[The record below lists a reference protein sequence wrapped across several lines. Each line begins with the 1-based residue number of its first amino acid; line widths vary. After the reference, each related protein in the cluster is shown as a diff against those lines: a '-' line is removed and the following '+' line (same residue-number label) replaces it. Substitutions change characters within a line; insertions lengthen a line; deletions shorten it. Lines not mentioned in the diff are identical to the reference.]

1 MSEEKGIYK
10 FFTKL
15 SHLSSGNFGDVF
27 FARLRVPDGAP
38 STGKENYALKQIS
51 LSSDDAIKR
60 ECDLLYSLR
69 GNEHVIELLACIAC
83 DGNDYPTVYLM
94 FPYFVT
100 TPYAEYLPNITVK
113 ELCAFMEKLLLG
125 LDFIHYQKIVH
136 RDINPKNVLFERE
149 RLVLKIIDLGI
160 GRRMHDMP
168 GKRDGGGTYG
178 YRAPELLLG
187 GLPAL
192 SALYG
197 KADVWAAGQIFLC
210 LLTGISQWFTPPSCS
225 GRPLMNA
232 DGYNLAQFCSLFG
245 IDTMK
250 SCALGVHKRLEV
262 FFPTRKPASFP
273 PGAKPIK
280 NILCLRG
287 EDCRFPL
294 AIWEI
299 VGKCFQPIV
308 SQRLSAPQALHFVH
322 CYKKSGELSILGN
335 AASMPVDACNPRP
348 DRYASS
354 LEFSRGNG
362 YIEFGDLKTPEYK
375 HVCSDFPIHGLAAWP
390 FFLNFKTKS
399 GSASSLQSPFTTFI
413 QLDAPP
419 SRKRAPVSFSTDG
432 PVHKILLTGI
442 KVVTEEPRWRI
453 PTGYCDICR
462 ESFYDTKIDHLM
474 GPTHRHLFSLT
485 VFYRII
491 VFYCIVLYCIV
502 LCFIVKYCIV

>member
-10 FFTKL
+10 FFTEL
-15 SHLSSGNFGDVF
+15 SLFSSGNFGDVF
-27 FARLRVPDGAP
+27 FARLRLPDGAS
-38 STGKENYALKQIS
+38 STWKESYALKQIS
-51 LSSDDAIKR
+51 LSSEDAIKR

-94 FPYFVT
+94 FPHFVT

-113 ELCAFMEKLLLG
+113 ELCAFMEKLLSG

-136 RDINPKNVLFERE
+136 RDINPKNVLFERK

-168 GKRDGGGTYG
+168 GIRDGGGTYG

-187 GLPAL
+187 GLPA
-192 SALYG
+192 SSELYG

-210 LLTGISQWFTPPSCS
+210 LLTGISKWFTPPSCS

-232 DGYNLAQFCSLFG
+232 DGFNLAQFCSLFG
-245 IDTMK
+245 IDTMQ
-250 SCALGVHKRLEV
+250 SCALGVRKRLEV

-273 PGAKPIK
+273 PGANPIK
-280 NILCLRG
+280 NILFLRG

-308 SQRLSAPQALHFVH
+308 SQRLSAPQALQLVH
-322 CYKKSGELSILGN
+322 NLLFSDKKSGKSSILGN
-335 AASMPVDACNPRP
+335 AASMPVGASNPGP

-354 LEFSRGNG
+354 LAFSQVNG
-362 YIEFGDLKTPEYK
+362 YIEFGDPQTPEYK
-375 HVCSDFPIHGLAAWP
+375 LVCSDFPIHGLAAWP
-390 FFLNFKTKS
+390 FFLNFKTNS

-413 QLDAPP
+413 QLDVPS
-419 SRKRAPVSFSTDG
+419 SRKRVLSFSTTDG
-432 PVHKILLTGI
+432 PVHRILVTGI
-442 KVVTEEPRWRI
+442 KVLTEEPRRPI
-453 PTGYCDICR
+453 PTGYCEICR
-462 ESFYDTKIDHLM
+462 ESFYDTKIEHLM
-474 GPTHRHLFSLT
+474 GAIHREWFREA

-502 LCFIVKYCIV
+502 LYCVLL